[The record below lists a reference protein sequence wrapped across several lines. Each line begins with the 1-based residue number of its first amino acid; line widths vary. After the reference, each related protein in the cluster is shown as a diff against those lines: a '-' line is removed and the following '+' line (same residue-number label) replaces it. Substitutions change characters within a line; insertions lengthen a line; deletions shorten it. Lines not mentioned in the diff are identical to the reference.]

1 MLEDLSGVAVARQ
14 RLQQAERLE
23 TVGRLAGGVAH
34 DFNNVLTGV
43 LLYCD
48 LLMSAVEDG
57 FVRANHRQQL
67 PNQARRLQSRLRMPS
82 ATSFNETCS
91 SG

>member
-1 MLEDLSGVAVARQ
+1 MLEDISGVALARR

-48 LLMSAVEDG
+48 LLMSVLGLPTGPGNMRKRSARLDC
-57 FVRANHRQQL
+57 RRQAWFG
-67 PNQARRLQSRLRMPS
+67 N
-82 ATSFNETCS
+82 C
-91 SG
+91 